1 MTAIDHVSE
10 RADALARLIIEPY
23 RPHHFAIDRGD
34 LLALAQVGDGCRALF
49 LRNPERDAAAGAAA
63 VEAEHEAGLFR
74 RPPGHKGINA
84 ERAVLADQPRRNPLE
99 KFEARPPH
107 QRTIAEHPQV

>member
-49 LRNPERDAAAGAAA
+49 LRHTERDAAAGAAPG
-63 VEAEHEAGLFR
+63 EAAHEAGLFR
-74 RPPGHKGINA
+74 RSPVHKVITA
-84 ERAVLADQPRRNPLE
+84 DRAVLADQPRGNPLE
-99 KFEARPPH
+99 EFEARPPH
-107 QRTIAEHPQV
+107 